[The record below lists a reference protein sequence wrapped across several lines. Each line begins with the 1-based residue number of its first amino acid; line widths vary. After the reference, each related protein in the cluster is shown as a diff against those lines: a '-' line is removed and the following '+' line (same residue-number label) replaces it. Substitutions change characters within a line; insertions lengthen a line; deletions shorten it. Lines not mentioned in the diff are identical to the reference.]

1 MIPTTRPEDVLRSS
15 PTLSR
20 TSSSSSLI
28 VSAQWTPLACIRGAV
43 IYSKCIFSPSNVVD
57 DLVLHVVA
65 EEAGGAQRYDDRII
79 RARLAQAFG
88 RLIRTREDSGH
99 FVMLSPAFPS
109 RLLSAFPEGTPVTR
123 LTLEEALQRVAKGV
137 VSPEQMAAETQP
149 Q

>member
-1 MIPTTRPEDVLRSS
+1 MKNQE
-15 PTLSR
+15 
-20 TSSSSSLI
+20 LI
-28 VSAQWTPLACIRGAV
+28 AVMRDIRE
-43 IYSKCIFSPSNVVD
+43 
-57 DLVLHVVA
+57 DLVAMRREMNRDDAFMVEHYAQTIERAAGDFQLFQYGDAVA
-65 EEAGGAQRYDDRII
+65 RNAAVADQEGGAKRYDDRII

-99 FVMLSPAFPS
+99 FVVLSPAFPS

-137 VSPEQMAAETQP
+137 VSPEHSAAETQP